1 MTIGES
7 SDNNA
12 VEVDG
17 VRFETIMSNRLWT
30 VPIKR
35 TKQDD
40 RTSVVLGL
48 VFPSLTILQLPII
61 LVVSN
66 LFQKL

>member
-1 MTIGES
+1 MALGES

-17 VRFETIMSNRLWT
+17 VRFETILSDRLLT
-30 VPIKR
+30 VPIKI

-40 RTSVVLGL
+40 RTSVVLG
-48 VFPSLTILQLPII
+48 FSITNNTSTPYYFSC
-61 LVVSN
+61 
-66 LFQKL
+66 FQFL